1 MKKAYGRLFSSD
13 QHKTDQ
19 HAKVGSTEF
28 RRKQSFPDSG
38 GTITTQA
45 KDCEPHNGDG
55 SKWRTVQSTHDGAL
69 DIPVLPPSA
78 RYEHVIPGIKHSLLS
93 IVRLCNVG
101 CEIVF
106 GKWGVNVEVQ
116 YKGKVAMKD
125 RKSTINMVRADHED
139 HQRGYS

>member
-1 MKKAYGRLFSSD
+1 M
-13 QHKTDQ
+13 
-19 HAKVGSTEF
+19 
-28 RRKQSFPDSG
+28 
-38 GTITTQA
+38 
-45 KDCEPHNGDG
+45 
-55 SKWRTVQSTHDGAL
+55 QSTHDGAL

-139 HQRGYS
+139 HQRG